1 MAGSGRP
8 AGSIVDDLPINKF
21 INPTTG
27 KAPRAFDK
35 AQFTTPRKRTFMMP
49 ASMIQREHNMGT
61 ECHFGRDFSQLQAD
75 TVVVAAGQ
83 NEGC

>member
-1 MAGSGRP
+1 
-8 AGSIVDDLPINKF
+8 
-21 INPTTG
+21 
-27 KAPRAFDK
+27 
-35 AQFTTPRKRTFMMP
+35 MMP